1 MNKKEVLEIRKQ
13 YTHERCS
20 ITRICGCYVDGE
32 KNIKT
37 QIREAFLSLPEEETF
52 KYFNIFKQTL
62 SGTLGKNLLNLEFP
76 LDAENPGGPQ
86 EFLLKLRDSRLQDD
100 VLLEEFYQ
108 KIIENYY
115 FPENYYI
122 ILIHVAYDIPGKST
136 DGSEMFDASDEVY
149 EYLLCS
155 LCPVKLSKPGL
166 FYNTETNNIEN
177 RIRDWIVDPPVKGF
191 LFPAFNDRSSD
202 IHSMLYFSKQAEEL
216 QEEFIENMFGC
227 TIIPLTAESQKETF
241 NFLIEDTLGEDCDYE
256 VVKNIHDHLTEMVE
270 ETKDSPDPLV
280 LTKPDVKR
288 LFELSGVPE
297 EKMETFDQ
305 TFEAAAGEKASL
317 LATNIASV
325 RKFNI
330 ETPDVVIK
338 VNPERTD
345 LIETRFIDGKECLV
359 ITVNDHIEV
368 NGVNVRTIA
377 PRKDEDYEAN
387 APAASAFAANASGR
401 TDGDTAG
408 YTEDTTDAGSDGE
421 PAEAIPA
428 GAPGEAAD
436 AADVPSDFG
445 AVQA

>member
-13 YTHERCS
+13 YTHDRCS

-37 QIREAFLSLPEEETF
+37 QLKEAFLSLPEEETF
-52 KYFNIFKQTL
+52 KYFNLFKQTL

-76 LDAENPGGPQ
+76 LDSENPGGPQ
-86 EFLLKLRDSRLQDD
+86 EFLLKLRDSKLQDD
-100 VLLEEFYQ
+100 ALLEEFYQ

-136 DGSEMFDASDEVY
+136 DGSEMFDASEDVY

-166 FYNTETNNIEN
+166 FYNAETNTIEN
-177 RIRDWIVDPPVKGF
+177 RIRDWVVDPPVKGF
-191 LFPAFNDRSSD
+191 LFPAFNDRNSD
-202 IHSMLYFSKQAEEL
+202 IHSMLYFSKSAEEL
-216 QEEFIENMFGC
+216 QPEFIEALFGC
-227 TIIPLTAESQKETF
+227 FLPLTADSQKETF
-241 NFLIEDTLGEDCDYE
+241 NYLISDTLGEDCDYE
-256 VVKNIHDHLTEMVE
+256 VVKNIHEHLTEMVE

-297 EKMETFDQ
+297 EKLETFDQ

-317 LATNIASV
+317 LATNIASS

-345 LIETRFIDGKECLV
+345 LIETRVIDGKECLV

-377 PRKDEDYEAN
+377 PTHEEEPAPDEVSGSQPSYEDTQEAIPAS
-387 APAASAFAANASGR
+387 APAASPED
-401 TDGDTAG
+401 DG
-408 YTEDTTDAGSDGE
+408 YSF
-421 PAEAIPA
+421 
-428 GAPGEAAD
+428 
-436 AADVPSDFG
+436 S
-445 AVQA
+445 

>member
-1 MNKKEVLEIRKQ
+1 MNKKEILEIRKQ
-13 YTHERCS
+13 YTHEKCS
-20 ITRICGCYVDGE
+20 ISRICGCYVDGE

-37 QIREAFLSLPEEETF
+37 TLKEAFLSLPEEETF

-100 VLLEEFYQ
+100 ALLEEFYN

-166 FYNTETNNIEN
+166 FYNTEHNQIEN
-177 RIRDWIVDPPVKGF
+177 RIRDWVVEPPVKGF

-202 IHSMLYFSKQAEEL
+202 IHGMLYFSKQAEEL
-216 QEEFIENMFGC
+216 QPDFMQSMFGC
-227 TIIPLTAESQKETF
+227 PLPLTAKSQKESF
-241 NFLIEDTLGEDCDYE
+241 NTLIADTLGEDADYE
-256 VVKNIHDHLTEMVE
+256 MVRNIHEQLTELVE

-280 LTKPDVKR
+280 LTRPDVKR

-297 EKMETFDQ
+297 EKLETFD
-305 TFEAAAGEKASL
+305 EAYDAAAGENTAL
-317 LATNIASV
+317 LASNIAGGRS
-325 RKFNI
+325 FSI
-330 ETPDVVIK
+330 ETPDIVIK

-345 LIETRFIDGKECLV
+345 LIETRIIDGKECLV
-359 ITVNDHIEV
+359 ITVNDRIEV
-368 NGVNVRTIA
+368 NGVNVRTMA
-377 PRKDEDYEAN
+377 LPQQEDEY
-387 APAASAFAANASGR
+387 
-401 TDGDTAG
+401 GDTH
-408 YTEDTTDAGSDGE
+408 
-421 PAEAIPA
+421 AE
-428 GAPGEAAD
+428 
-436 AADVPSDFG
+436 
-445 AVQA
+445 

>member
-13 YTHERCS
+13 YTHEKCS

-37 QIREAFLSLPEEETF
+37 QLKEAFLSLPEEETF
-52 KYFNIFKQTL
+52 KYFNLFKQTL

-86 EFLLKLRDSRLQDD
+86 EFLLKLRDSKLQDD
-100 VLLEEFYQ
+100 ALLEEFYQ

-122 ILIHVAYDIPGKST
+122 ILIHVAYDIPGKSL
-136 DGSEMFDASDEVY
+136 DGSEMFDASEDVY

-155 LCPVKLSKPGL
+155 LCPVKLSKPGP
-166 FYNTETNNIEN
+166 FNNAETNNIEN
-177 RIRDWIVDPPVKGF
+177 RIRDWVVEPPVKGF
-191 LFPAFNDRSSD
+191 LFPAFNDRNTD
-202 IHSMLYFSKQAEEL
+202 IHSMLYFSKMAEEL
-216 QEEFIENMFGC
+216 QPEFIESMFGC
-227 TIIPLTAESQKETF
+227 FLPLTADSQKETF
-241 NFLIEDTLGEDCDYE
+241 NYLISDTLGDDCDYE
-256 VVKNIHDHLTEMVE
+256 VVKNIHEHLTELVE

-297 EKMETFDQ
+297 EKLETFDQ

-317 LATNIASV
+317 LATNIAGGK
-325 RKFNI
+325 KFNI

-345 LIETRFIDGKECLV
+345 LIETRIIDGKECLV

-377 PRKDEDYEAN
+377 PSHEEEPDTDDGAGSTASYEETA
-387 APAASAFAANASGR
+387 AAAASNGPSS
-401 TDGDTAG
+401 
-408 YTEDTTDAGSDGE
+408 YTEE
-421 PAEAIPA
+421 EAIPA
-428 GAPGEAAD
+428 SAPAAAPED
-436 AADVPSDFG
+436 DGYSFS
-445 AVQA
+445 

>member
-13 YTHERCS
+13 YTHEKCS
-20 ITRICGCYVDGE
+20 ISRICGCYVDGE

-37 QIREAFLSLPEEETF
+37 QIKEAFLSLPEEETF

-86 EFLLKLRDSRLQDD
+86 EFLLKLRDSKLQDD

-108 KIIENYY
+108 KVIENYY

-136 DGSEMFDASDEVY
+136 DGSEMFDASEDVY

-177 RIRDWIVDPPVKGF
+177 RIRDWIVDPPAKGF
-191 LFPAFNDRSSD
+191 LFPAFNDRNSD

-216 QEEFIENMFGC
+216 QPEFIENRFGC
-227 TIIPLTAESQKETF
+227 TLIPLTAESQKETF
-241 NFLIEDTLGEDCDYE
+241 NYLIEDTLGEDCDYE
-256 VVKNIHDHLTEMVE
+256 VVKNIHEHLTEMVE

-345 LIETRFIDGKECLV
+345 LIETRIIDGKECLV

-377 PRKDEDYEAN
+377 PQRDEDYEEE
-387 APAASAFAANASGR
+387 F
-401 TDGDTAG
+401 
-408 YTEDTTDAGSDGE
+408 E
-421 PAEAIPA
+421 EAIPA
-428 GAPGEAAD
+428 SAPAAPD
-436 AADVPSDFG
+436 APIDFG
-445 AVQA
+445 ATQA

>member
-1 MNKKEVLEIRKQ
+1 MNKKEILEIRKQ

-20 ITRICGCYVDGE
+20 ISRICTCYVDGE

-37 QIREAFLSLPEEETF
+37 TMKEAFLSLPEEETF

-100 VLLEEFYQ
+100 ALLEEFYN
-108 KIIENYY
+108 KIIETWY

-122 ILIHVAYDIPGKST
+122 ILIHVAYDIPGKSS

-166 FYNTETNNIEN
+166 FYNTEHNQIEN
-177 RIRDWIVDPPVKGF
+177 RIRDWVVEPPVKGF

-202 IHSMLYFSKQAEEL
+202 IHGMLYFSRQAEEL
-216 QEEFIENMFGC
+216 QPDFMESMFGC
-227 TIIPLTAESQKETF
+227 QLPLTAKSQKESF
-241 NFLIEDTLGEDCDYE
+241 NTLIADTLGEDADYE
-256 VVKNIHDHLTEMVE
+256 MVKNIHEQLTEMVE

-280 LTKPDVKR
+280 LTRPDVKR

-297 EKMETFDQ
+297 EKMETFDRAY
-305 TFEAAAGEKASL
+305 EAAAGEDTAL
-317 LATNIASV
+317 LASNIASG
-325 RKFNI
+325 RSFSI

-345 LIETRFIDGKECLV
+345 LIETRIIDGKECLV

-368 NGVNVRTIA
+368 NGVNVRTMA
-377 PRKDEDYEAN
+377 LPRGGEEEDMIE
-387 APAASAFAANASGR
+387 
-401 TDGDTAG
+401 
-408 YTEDTTDAGSDGE
+408 
-421 PAEAIPA
+421 
-428 GAPGEAAD
+428 
-436 AADVPSDFG
+436 
-445 AVQA
+445 

>member
-1 MNKKEVLEIRKQ
+1 MNKKEILEIRKQ

-20 ITRICGCYVDGE
+20 ISRICTCYVDGE
-32 KNIKT
+32 KNMK
-37 QIREAFLSLPEEETF
+37 EAFLSLPEEETF

-100 VLLEEFYQ
+100 ALLEEFYN
-108 KIIENYY
+108 KIIETWY

-122 ILIHVAYDIPGKST
+122 ILIHVAYDIPGKSS

-166 FYNTETNNIEN
+166 FYNTEHNQIEN
-177 RIRDWIVDPPVKGF
+177 RIRDWVVEPPVKGF

-202 IHSMLYFSKQAEEL
+202 IHGMLYFSRQAEEL
-216 QEEFIENMFGC
+216 QPDFMESMFGC
-227 TIIPLTAESQKETF
+227 QLPLTAKSQKESF
-241 NFLIEDTLGEDCDYE
+241 NTLIADTLGEDADYE
-256 VVKNIHDHLTEMVE
+256 MVKNIHEHLTEMVE

-280 LTKPDVKR
+280 LTRPDVKR

-297 EKMETFDQ
+297 EKMETFDRAYD
-305 TFEAAAGEKASL
+305 AAAGEDTAL
-317 LATNIASV
+317 LASNIASG
-325 RKFNI
+325 RSFSI

-345 LIETRFIDGKECLV
+345 LIETRIIDGKECLV
-359 ITVNDHIEV
+359 ITVNDRIEV
-368 NGVNVRTIA
+368 NGVNVRPWRCLA
-377 PRKDEDYEAN
+377 AGKRK
-387 APAASAFAANASGR
+387 
-401 TDGDTAG
+401 
-408 YTEDTTDAGSDGE
+408 
-421 PAEAIPA
+421 I
-428 GAPGEAAD
+428 
-436 AADVPSDFG
+436 
-445 AVQA
+445 

>member
-1 MNKKEVLEIRKQ
+1 MNKKEILEIRKQ
-13 YTHERCS
+13 YTHEKCS
-20 ITRICGCYVDGE
+20 ISRICGCYVDGE

-37 QIREAFLSLPEEETF
+37 TLKEAFLSLPEEETF

-100 VLLEEFYQ
+100 ALLEEFYS

-136 DGSEMFDASDEVY
+136 DGSEMLDASDEVY

-166 FYNTETNNIEN
+166 FYNTEHNQIEN
-177 RIRDWIVDPPVKGF
+177 RIRDWVVEPPVKGF

-202 IHSMLYFSKQAEEL
+202 IHGMLYFSKQAEEL
-216 QEEFIENMFGC
+216 QPDFMQSMFGC
-227 TIIPLTAESQKETF
+227 PLPLTAKSQKESF
-241 NFLIEDTLGEDCDYE
+241 NTLIADTLGEDADYE
-256 VVKNIHDHLTEMVE
+256 MVRNIHEQLTELVE

-280 LTKPDVKR
+280 LTRPDVKR

-297 EKMETFDQ
+297 EKLETFD
-305 TFEAAAGEKASL
+305 EAYDAAAGEDTAL
-317 LATNIASV
+317 LASNIAGGRS
-325 RKFNI
+325 FSI
-330 ETPDVVIK
+330 ETPDIVIK

-345 LIETRFIDGKECLV
+345 LIETRIIDGKECLV
-359 ITVNDHIEV
+359 ITVNDRIEV
-368 NGVNVRTIA
+368 NGVNVRTMA
-377 PRKDEDYEAN
+377 LPRQEDEY
-387 APAASAFAANASGR
+387 
-401 TDGDTAG
+401 GDTH
-408 YTEDTTDAGSDGE
+408 
-421 PAEAIPA
+421 AE
-428 GAPGEAAD
+428 
-436 AADVPSDFG
+436 
-445 AVQA
+445 

>member
-1 MNKKEVLEIRKQ
+1 MNKKEILEIRKQ

-20 ITRICGCYVDGE
+20 ISRICTCYVDGE

-37 QIREAFLSLPEEETF
+37 TMKEAFLSLPEEETF

-100 VLLEEFYQ
+100 ALLEEFYN
-108 KIIENYY
+108 KIIETWY

-122 ILIHVAYDIPGKST
+122 ILIHVAYDIPGKSS

-166 FYNTETNNIEN
+166 FYNTEHNQIEN
-177 RIRDWIVDPPVKGF
+177 RIRDWVVEPPVKGF

-202 IHSMLYFSKQAEEL
+202 IHGMLYFSRQAEEL
-216 QEEFIENMFGC
+216 QPDFMESMFGC
-227 TIIPLTAESQKETF
+227 QLPLTAKSQKESF
-241 NFLIEDTLGEDCDYE
+241 NTLIADTLGEDADYE
-256 VVKNIHDHLTEMVE
+256 MVKNIHEQLTEMVE

-280 LTKPDVKR
+280 LTRPDVKR

-297 EKMETFDQ
+297 EKMETFDRAY
-305 TFEAAAGEKASL
+305 EAAAGEDTAL
-317 LATNIASV
+317 LASNIASG
-325 RKFNI
+325 RSFSI

-345 LIETRFIDGKECLV
+345 LIETRIIDGKECLV

-368 NGVNVRTIA
+368 NGVKVRTMA
-377 PRKDEDYEAN
+377 LPRGGEEEDMIE
-387 APAASAFAANASGR
+387 
-401 TDGDTAG
+401 
-408 YTEDTTDAGSDGE
+408 
-421 PAEAIPA
+421 
-428 GAPGEAAD
+428 
-436 AADVPSDFG
+436 
-445 AVQA
+445 

>member
-13 YTHERCS
+13 YTHEKCS
-20 ITRICGCYVDGE
+20 VTRICGCYVDGE

-37 QIREAFLSLPEEETF
+37 ELKEAFLSLPEEETF
-52 KYFNIFKQTL
+52 KYFNLFKQTL

-76 LDAENPGGPQ
+76 LDSENPGGPQ
-86 EFLLKLRDSRLQDD
+86 EFLLKLRDSKLQDD
-100 VLLEEFYQ
+100 ALLEEFYQ

-136 DGSEMFDASDEVY
+136 DGSEMFDASEDVY

-166 FYNTETNNIEN
+166 FYNAETNAIEN
-177 RIRDWIVDPPVKGF
+177 RIRDWVVDPPVKGF
-191 LFPAFNDRSSD
+191 LFPAFNDRNSD
-202 IHSMLYFSKQAEEL
+202 IHSMLYFSKLAEEL
-216 QEEFIENMFGC
+216 QPEFIEAMFGC
-227 TIIPLTAESQKETF
+227 FLPLTADSQKETF
-241 NFLIEDTLGEDCDYE
+241 NYLISDTLGEDCDYE
-256 VVKNIHDHLTEMVE
+256 VVKNIHEHLTEMVE

-297 EKMETFDQ
+297 EKLETFDQ

-317 LATNIASV
+317 LATNIASS

-345 LIETRFIDGKECLV
+345 LIETRVIDGKECLV

-377 PRKDEDYEAN
+377 PRQEEEPIPEEVSGSQ
-387 APAASAFAANASGR
+387 PA
-401 TDGDTAG
+401 
-408 YTEDTTDAGSDGE
+408 YEDTQ
-421 PAEAIPA
+421 EAIPA
-428 GAPGEAAD
+428 SAQAASPED
-436 AADVPSDFG
+436 DSYSFS
-445 AVQA
+445 

>member
-1 MNKKEVLEIRKQ
+1 MNKKEILEIRKQ
-13 YTHERCS
+13 YTHEKCS
-20 ITRICGCYVDGE
+20 ISRICGCYVDGE

-37 QIREAFLSLPEEETF
+37 TLKEAFLSLPEEETF

-100 VLLEEFYQ
+100 ALLEEFYS

-166 FYNTETNNIEN
+166 FYNTEHNQIEN
-177 RIRDWIVDPPVKGF
+177 RIRDWVVEPPVKGF

-202 IHSMLYFSKQAEEL
+202 IHGMLYFSKQAEEL
-216 QEEFIENMFGC
+216 QPDFMESMFGC
-227 TIIPLTAESQKETF
+227 QLPLTAKSQKESF
-241 NFLIEDTLGEDCDYE
+241 NTLIADTLGEDADYE
-256 VVKNIHDHLTEMVE
+256 MVKNIHEHLTEMVE

-280 LTKPDVKR
+280 LTRPDVKR

-297 EKMETFDQ
+297 EKMETFDRAYD
-305 TFEAAAGEKASL
+305 AAAGEDTAL
-317 LATNIASV
+317 LASNIASG
-325 RKFNI
+325 RSFSI

-345 LIETRFIDGKECLV
+345 LIETRIIDGKECLV
-359 ITVNDHIEV
+359 ITVNDRIEV
-368 NGVNVRTIA
+368 NGVNVRTMA
-377 PRKDEDYEAN
+377 LPRNGEEEDLME
-387 APAASAFAANASGR
+387 
-401 TDGDTAG
+401 
-408 YTEDTTDAGSDGE
+408 
-421 PAEAIPA
+421 
-428 GAPGEAAD
+428 
-436 AADVPSDFG
+436 
-445 AVQA
+445 